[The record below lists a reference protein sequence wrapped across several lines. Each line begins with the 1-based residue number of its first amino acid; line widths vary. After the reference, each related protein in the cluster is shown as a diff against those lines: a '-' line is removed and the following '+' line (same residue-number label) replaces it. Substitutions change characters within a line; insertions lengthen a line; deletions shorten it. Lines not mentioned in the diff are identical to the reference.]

1 MARKLAAGLIGAV
14 FGVTLCWTGMTS
26 PVVLRDGLLFHH
38 AYLFLFF
45 AAAVTT
51 AFVGLRVLRA
61 LRARA
66 LLTGEP
72 IAWEPVKPE
81 RRHVVGALL
90 FGVGWAVADAC
101 PGPIAT
107 QLGQGVWWS
116 LATIVGL
123 TVGLRMADQAARAGG
138 AGRPRRA
145 PSSISSASGV
155 APAAPVGTR
164 TDSAE

>member
-1 MARKLAAGLIGAV
+1 MRRVAAAAVGVV
-14 FGVTLCWTGMTS
+14 FGVTLCWTGMSS
-26 PVVLRDGLLFHH
+26 PVVLRDGLLFHK

-45 AAAVTT
+45 GAAVVT

-61 LRARA
+61 VRARA

-72 IAWEPVKPE
+72 VAWTPVRPE

-116 LATIVGL
+116 LATIAGL
-123 TVGLRMADQAARAGG
+123 TVGLRAATRRTAARS
-138 AGRPRRA
+138 AGR
-145 PSSISSASGV
+145 S
-155 APAAPVGTR
+155 
-164 TDSAE
+164 